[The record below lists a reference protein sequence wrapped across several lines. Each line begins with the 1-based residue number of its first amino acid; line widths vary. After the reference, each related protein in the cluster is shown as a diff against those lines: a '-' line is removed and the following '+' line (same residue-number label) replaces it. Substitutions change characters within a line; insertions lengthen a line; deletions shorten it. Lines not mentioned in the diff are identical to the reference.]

1 MRSALAFAL
10 VAFTATAVQAQT
22 VTGKVVAVHD
32 GDTISIRSSASTIRV
47 RLVGIDCPEARQP
60 YSARAKRFTSQMVFG
75 RTVTVHGEG
84 LDRYDRLL
92 GRVLVD
98 GVDVNEALVRS
109 GLAWHYRTVAGD
121 RRLVEAEKAARAAR
135 AGLWADADPI
145 PPWRWRRSAPSRR
158 RPRSL
163 LYPRRATETLRT
175 RRTHRIKR
183 DLGVSREGR
192 VRSVP

>member
-1 MRSALAFAL
+1 MGALTGAAVRRLVSSALVLLIAL
-10 VAFTATAVQAQT
+10 AAGPAAAQT

-32 GDTISIRSSASTIRV
+32 GDTISIRSSSSTIRV

-75 RTVTVHGEG
+75 KTVTVHGEG

-98 GVDVNEALVRS
+98 GVDVNEALVRN
-109 GLAWHYRTVAGD
+109 GLAWHYQTGAGD
-121 RRLVEAEKAARAAR
+121 RRLAEAEKAARAAR

-145 PPWRWRRSAPSRR
+145 PPWRWRRAVPSAP
-158 RPRSL
+158 RPR
-163 LYPRRATETLRT
+163 PR
-175 RRTHRIKR
+175 
-183 DLGVSREGR
+183 
-192 VRSVP
+192 